1 MRKLLSVCLLTL
13 CLSIPVFAG
22 HTIAGGYCT
31 PCDDIYC
38 YCDPGEEPPR
48 GSASRA
54 VSNKSS
60 QDTPAPTAL
69 GAEALLILAALL
81 LVLRYKA

>member
-1 MRKLLSVCLLTL
+1 ML

-22 HTIAGGYCT
+22 HTIGGGYCT

-48 GSASRA
+48 GLASRA
-54 VSNKSS
+54 VSNESS
-60 QDTPAPTAL
+60 QDAPTDF
-69 GAEALLILAALL
+69 GSEALLILAALL